1 MKIKRLILPLL
12 IVAAALGAWWYWS
25 AQKDGNGALKLSGN
39 IEFTTVD
46 MSFKYPGRLVELA
59 VDEGDSV
66 KKDQVLARLDRL
78 ENEHQLGRERASVE
92 SAQSNLV
99 QLRASIDYQSA
110 SIESDIALKTA
121 QLRQA
126 EERLTELLNGSRKE
140 EIGQARAEFEEAKAQ
155 DVQAAADWERAQ
167 RLFKNDD
174 ISAQQSDQFRK
185 NRDAAAASLR
195 RAEESLKLVLAGP
208 RQEDIDQQKAAVAS
222 ARAALKVSEAQRI
235 DLKRHIDEIA
245 YRQAE
250 IQRAQKSAD
259 IQDVELADRILYAP
273 FDGLVLTKSAENGE
287 VLAAGATVVTVG
299 DIDHPWVRAYVAEQ
313 DLGRIHNGMAA
324 SVTTDSFP
332 GKTYKGRISFIAS
345 DAEFTPKTIQ
355 TQEERTKLV
364 YRVKVECANP
374 NRELKNNM
382 PADVVIRL
390 D

>member
-25 AQKDGNGALKLSGN
+25 AHKDGNGVLKLSGN

-110 SIESDIALKTA
+110 SIESDIALKAA

-155 DVQAAADWERAQ
+155 DVQTAADWERAQ

-174 ISAQQSDQFRK
+174 ISAQQFDQFRK

-208 RQEDIDQQKAAVAS
+208 RQEDIDQQKDAVAS
-222 ARAALKVSEAQRI
+222 ARAALKLSEAQRI

-245 YRQAE
+245 YRKAE

-332 GKTYKGRISFIAS
+332 GKTYKGKISFIAS
-345 DAEFTPKTIQ
+345 DADFTPKTIQ

-364 YRVKVECANP
+364 YRIKVECANP

>member
-1 MKIKRLILPLL
+1 MKTKRLILPLV
-12 IVAAALGAWWYWS
+12 IVAAALGVWWYWS
-25 AQKDGNGALKLSGN
+25 AHKDGNGVLKLSGN

-46 MSFKYPGRLVELA
+46 LSFKYPGRLVELA

-66 KKDQVLARLDRL
+66 KKGLLLARLDRL
-78 ENEHQLGRERASVE
+78 ENEHQLGREKASVE

-99 QLRASIDYQSA
+99 QLRTSIDYQSA
-110 SIESDIALKTA
+110 AIESDVALKTA

-126 EERLTELLNGSRKE
+126 EARLTEMLNGSRNE
-140 EIGQARAEFEEAKAQ
+140 EIGQARAAFEEAKAQ
-155 DVQAAADWERAQ
+155 EVQAAADWERAQ

-174 ISAQQSDQFRK
+174 ISAQQSDQFKK

-195 RAEESLKLVLAGP
+195 RAEENLKLVQAGP
-208 RQEDIDQQKAAVAS
+208 RQEEVDQQKAVVAG
-222 ARAALKVSEAQRI
+222 ARAALKLSEAQRI
-235 DLKRHIDEIA
+235 DLRRHVEEIGF
-245 YRQAE
+245 RKAE
-250 IQRAQKSAD
+250 IQRAQMSANV
-259 IQDVELADRILYAP
+259 QDVQLADRIMYAP
-273 FDGLVLTKSAENGE
+273 FDGLVLTKSAESGE

-332 GKTYKGRISFIAS
+332 GKTYKGKISFIAS

-364 YRVKVECANP
+364 YRIKVECENP

-382 PADVVIRL
+382 PADVAIRTE
-390 D
+390 

>member
-25 AQKDGNGALKLSGN
+25 AHKDGNGVLKLSGN

-245 YRQAE
+245 YRKAE

-364 YRVKVECANP
+364 YRIKVECANP

>member
-12 IVAAALGAWWYWS
+12 IVAAALGGWWYWS
-25 AQKDGNGALKLSGN
+25 AHRDGQGVLKLSGN

-66 KKDQVLARLDRL
+66 TKSQVLAQLDRL
-78 ENEHQLGRERASVE
+78 ENEHQLGREKASVE

-99 QLRASIDYQSA
+99 QLRTSIDYQSA
-110 SIESDIALKTA
+110 AIESDIALKAA

-126 EERLTELLNGSRKE
+126 EARLTELLNGSRKE
-140 EIGQARAEFEEAKAQ
+140 EIGQAQAAFEEAKAN

-167 RLFKNDD
+167 RLFKDDD
-174 ISAQQSDQFRK
+174 ISAQQFDQFRK

-195 RAEESLKLVLAGP
+195 RADESLKLVLAGP
-208 RQEDIDQQKAAVAS
+208 RQEDIDQQKAVVAS
-222 ARAALKVSEAQRI
+222 ARAALKYSEAQRI
-235 DLKRHIDEIA
+235 DLRRHMEEIE
-245 YRQAE
+245 YRKAE
-250 IQRAQKSAD
+250 IQRTQSSAD

-324 SVTTDSFP
+324 TVTTDSFP
-332 GKTYKGRISFIAS
+332 GKTYTGRISFIAS

-364 YRVKVECANP
+364 YRIKVECANP
-374 NRELKNNM
+374 KRELKNNM

>member
-25 AQKDGNGALKLSGN
+25 AHKDGNGVLKLSGN

-66 KKDQVLARLDRL
+66 KKDQLLARLDRL

-126 EERLTELLNGSRKE
+126 EERLTELLNGSRQE
-140 EIGQARAEFEEAKAQ
+140 EIGEARAEQEEAQANQ
-155 DVQAAADWERAQ
+155 VQAAADWERAQ

-174 ISAQQSDQFRK
+174 ISAQQLDQFRK
-185 NRDAAAASLR
+185 NRDSAAASLR

-208 RQEDIDQQKAAVAS
+208 RQEDIDQQKDAVAS

-235 DLKRHIDEIA
+235 DLKRHVDEIA
-245 YRQAE
+245 YRKAE

-364 YRVKVECANP
+364 YRIKVECANP